1 MTTTVLIIYIILVF
15 ASDLI
20 LIDRNLRP
28 WKRFALALVWPAFCA
43 FCAFCLLAA
52 WLLTL
57 PEKLG

>member
-43 FCAFCLLAA
+43 FCLLAA